1 MGRWSILFTLS
12 KFKLHR
18 CNKIS
23 LYGLEVCEKG
33 RLLYYFFL
41 HLNLN
46 MSSSKVDSSMQTEA
60 DEECKLSQKLARRL
74 EEVKKEKAML
84 LSEVCKLP

>member
-1 MGRWSILFTLS
+1 
-12 KFKLHR
+12 
-18 CNKIS
+18 
-23 LYGLEVCEKG
+23 
-33 RLLYYFFL
+33 
-41 HLNLN
+41 